1 MLNYGIFNKNR
12 GGVSVTHVFFV
23 GLGLIGGSLASNIQ
37 YFHPDITI
45 SAYDAHYEQ
54 LERAVSI
61 GIIDQASADYESTLQ
76 EADIVIFATPVQTTV
91 QYLSQLP
98 QMKTKPGLIVTDTG
112 STKSTIQAFEKE
124 LLSADI
130 HLIGGHPMAGS
141 HKSGVLNAKKHL
153 FENAYY
159 ILVHQLTE
167 NQEAA
172 QRIEHLLAPTRAR
185 FIHLTADEH
194 DQITGV
200 VSHIPHLIASSLV
213 HLNAFYAAD
222 VPLIQDLAAGGFRD
236 ITRVASSNPE
246 MWRDISIENKAH
258 IVSSLKQLQQQLT
271 ETVDMLEQGHEEA
284 LYQFFDQAK
293 TYRDG
298 LPIRGKGAMQSTY
311 DLYVD
316 IPDKPGMISKVTE
329 ILSQHQISIRN
340 LRILEVRED
349 IYGALRISFKK
360 AEDRDAAMTALSDF
374 DTYLS

>member
-1 MLNYGIFNKNR
+1 M
-12 GGVSVTHVFFV
+12 THVFFV

-45 SAYDAHYEQ
+45 SAYDAHHEQ
-54 LERAVSI
+54 LERALSI
-61 GIIDQASADYESTLQ
+61 GIIDQASSDYESTLQ

-130 HLIGGHPMAGS
+130 HLVGGHPMAGS

-167 NQEAA
+167 NQAAA
-172 QRIEHLLAPTRAR
+172 QRIEQLLAPTRAR

-200 VSHIPHLIASSLV
+200 VSHVPHLIASSLV

-222 VPLIQDLAAGGFRD
+222 APLIQDLAAGGFRD

-271 ETVDMLEQGHEEA
+271 ETVAMLEQGHEEA

-360 AEDRDAAMTALSDF
+360 AEDRDAAITALSDF